1 MTEVAQE
8 KETGKKGKAAA
19 AAAAA
24 TDDAAETADARAGAQ
39 AAGKKIRL
47 TLAEDDNAALAQF
60 QTALKDRGVKG
71 VELSDV
77 VTEALATVP
86 QEWWDA
92 KIEELTPFEYKLHA
106 ALGNPEMRAKLM
118 SLLDGKKA

>member
-8 KETGKKGKAAA
+8 KEAGKKGKVAAA
-19 AAAAA
+19 AALQ
-24 TDDAAETADARAGAQ
+24 DDVAESADTRAGAQ
-39 AAGKKIRL
+39 ATGSKKIRL
-47 TLAEDDNAALAQF
+47 TLVEDDNAALAQF

-71 VELSDV
+71 IELSDII
-77 VTEALATVP
+77 TEALATIP

>member
-1 MTEVAQE
+1 MTEVSQE
-8 KETGKKGKAAA
+8 SSGKKSKAAA
-19 AAAAA
+19 AAQ
-24 TDDAAETADARAGAQ
+24 DDGEAVDNRAGAQ
-39 AAGKKIRL
+39 AGSKKIRL
-47 TLAEDDNAALAQF
+47 TLVEDDNAALAQF

-71 VELSDV
+71 VELSDI

>member
-19 AAAAA
+19 AAAQ
-24 TDDAAETADARAGAQ
+24 DDAAETADTRAGAQ

-71 VELSDV
+71 VELSDI
-77 VTEALATVP
+77 VTEALSTVP

>member
-8 KETGKKGKAAA
+8 SGKKSKAVSTAQ
-19 AAAAA
+19 
-24 TDDAAETADARAGAQ
+24 DEGAEASDTRAGAQ
-39 AAGKKIRL
+39 AAGSKKIRL
-47 TLAEDDNAALAQF
+47 TLVEDDNTALAQF

-71 VELSDV
+71 IELSDI
-77 VTEALATVP
+77 VTEALSTIP

-92 KIEELTPFEYKLHA
+92 KIEELTPFEFKLHA

-118 SLLDGKKA
+118 SLLDSKKA